1 MYYFFGKIGKNRR
14 NRSIY
19 KIDRCLIFLIFPII
33 LIGKVYIYVYR
44 CEFVCP
50 MCGSFYT
57 VHVVREPG
65 KIAREWKELH
75 RD

>member
-1 MYYFFGKIGKNRR
+1 MADIEVNV
-14 NRSIY
+14 SIPACSEC
-19 KIDRCLIFLIFPII
+19 D
-33 LIGKVYIYVYR
+33 VTMSTVVVQQYVLDGELKFK
-44 CEFVCP
+44 CEFICP

-75 RD
+75 GG